1 MMLFGKLNIGKGLL
15 RLYLVFWMLL
25 ATASLVGSL
34 REVMTYLG
42 STHWSVEKVVQR
54 QKEEFQRKNKDCTTQ
69 ECQDR
74 AFWEQFPDAEKVVD
88 PEKAKASVELAVI
101 LVLAVPAALLLVLI
115 MIFKL
120 LAWAFAGFKTN

>member
-25 ATASLVGSL
+25 VIASLVGSL

-54 QKEEFQRKNKDCTTQ
+54 QEEEFQRKNKDCTTK
-69 ECQDR
+69 ECQKMSAIDL
-74 AFWEQFPDAEKVVD
+74 APAADKVVD

>member
-1 MMLFGKLNIGKGLL
+1 MLFGKLNIGKGLL

-25 ATASLVGSL
+25 AIASLVGSL

-54 QKEEFQRKNKDCTTQ
+54 QKEEFQRKNKDCTTK

-101 LVLAVPAALLLVLI
+101 VVLAVPAALLLVLI

>member
-1 MMLFGKLNIGKGLL
+1 MLFGKLNIGKGLL

-25 ATASLVGSL
+25 AIASLVGSL

-54 QKEEFQRKNKDCTTQ
+54 QKEEFQRKNKDCTTK